1 MFSARDERMAAA
13 YLPLSN
19 VVSVLYEQHAQI
31 RDYFEAVGTLE
42 GDARRAAF
50 DMLRELLAKHEA
62 AEELVMR
69 PVTEKLLPTSFTAAR
84 EAEERDAARELTEL
98 EQMDVQGPDFLPRLR
113 KLEEAM
119 WLHASRE
126 ETDEFPAVLT
136 GLGEH
141 EQQELGRWLLRA
153 MQHEPARPD
162 PMLGGFPA
170 AQPIVV
176 DPYLTLLEQAR
187 DRLAKTKYER

>member
-31 RDYFEAVGTLE
+31 RDYFEAIGTME

-84 EAEERDAARELTEL
+84 EAEERRAALELTEL
-98 EQMDVQGPDFLPRLR
+98 ERMDVQDPGFLPRLR

-141 EQQELGRWLLRA
+141 EQQELGRWLLRS
-153 MQHEPARPD
+153 MQHEPAHSH
-162 PMLGGFPA
+162 PMIGGSA
-170 AQPIVV
+170 AAEPVV

-187 DRLAKTKYER
+187 DRLAKTKYES

>member
-42 GDARRAAF
+42 GDARKAAF

-69 PVTEKLLPTSFTAAR
+69 PVTEKLLPTSFTAGR
-84 EAEERDAARELTEL
+84 EAEERDAANELTEL
-98 EQMDVQGPDFLPRLR
+98 EQMDVQGPEFLPRLR
-113 KLEEAM
+113 KLEEAT

-136 GLGEH
+136 GLAEH
-141 EQQELGRWLLRA
+141 DQQEMGRWLLRA
-153 MQHEPARPD
+153 MQHEPAHSH
-162 PMLGGFPA
+162 PMLGGAPE
-170 AQPIVV
+170 PRPVD

>member
-1 MFSARDERMAAA
+1 
-13 YLPLSN
+13 
-19 VVSVLYEQHAQI
+19 
-31 RDYFEAVGTLE
+31 
-42 GDARRAAF
+42 
-50 DMLRELLAKHEA
+50 MLRELLAKHEA

-84 EAEERDAARELTEL
+84 EAEEHDAARELTEL
-98 EQMDVQGPDFLPRLR
+98 EQMDVQGPEFLPRLR

-136 GLGEH
+136 GLTEH
-141 EQQELGRWLLRA
+141 EQQEMGRWLLRA
-153 MQHEPARPD
+153 MQHEPAHSD

-170 AQPIVV
+170 AQPVV

>member
-42 GDARRAAF
+42 GDARKAAF

-98 EQMDVQGPDFLPRLR
+98 ERMDVQGPGFLPRLR

-136 GLGEH
+136 GLSEH

-153 MQHEPARPD
+153 MQHEPARSD

-170 AQPIVV
+170 AAPVV

-187 DRLAKTKYER
+187 DRLAKTKYEH

>member
-42 GDARRAAF
+42 GDARKAAF

-62 AEELVMR
+62 GEELVMR

-84 EAEERDAARELTEL
+84 EAEERDAAHELTEL
-98 EQMDVQGPDFLPRLR
+98 ERMDVQGPEFLPRLR

-136 GLGEH
+136 GLSEH

-153 MQHEPARPD
+153 MQHESPRSD

-170 AQPIVV
+170 AAPVV
-176 DPYLTLLEQAR
+176 EPYLTLLEQAR
-187 DRLAKTKYER
+187 DRLAKSKYEH

>member
-42 GDARRAAF
+42 GDARKAAF

-84 EAEERDAARELTEL
+84 EAEERDAAYELTEL
-98 EQMDVQGPDFLPRLR
+98 EQMDVQGPEFLPRLR

-136 GLGEH
+136 GLSEH

-153 MQHEPARPD
+153 MQHETAHPD

-170 AQPIVV
+170 AAPVV

-187 DRLAKTKYER
+187 DRLAKTKYEL

>member
-31 RDYFEAVGTLE
+31 RDHFEAVGTLE

-84 EAEERDAARELTEL
+84 EAEEHDAAGELTEL
-98 EQMDVQGPDFLPRLR
+98 EQMDVQAPAFLPRLR

-136 GLGEH
+136 GLTEH
-141 EQQELGRWLLRA
+141 EQQEMGRWLLRA
-153 MQHEPARPD
+153 MQHEPTYAD

-170 AQPIVV
+170 AAPV
-176 DPYLTLLEQAR
+176 DEPYLTLVEQAR

>member
-42 GDARRAAF
+42 GDARKAAF

-84 EAEERDAARELTEL
+84 EAEERDAAYELTEL
-98 EQMDVQGPDFLPRLR
+98 EQMDVQGPEFLPRLR

-136 GLGEH
+136 GISEH
-141 EQQELGRWLLRA
+141 EQQEMGRWLLRA
-153 MQHEPARPD
+153 MQHDSAYSD
-162 PMLGGFPA
+162 PMLGGFPVA
-170 AQPIVV
+170 APVV